1 MDPASPD
8 DLQADF
14 MKQLRSRY
22 EQKCTSP
29 LLSPRD
35 LERWTEIAGS
45 TRREAYDVMARHL
58 AVGFNEGRLPFWFCD
73 AVAIA
78 VIGFVYDDFITLGED
93 SWPVLFNQVYLAF
106 DAGEVGPPGVDP
118 IAVHTRPMI
127 AKIVDD
133 LADNA
138 G

>member
-1 MDPASPD
+1 MSSASAD

-14 MKQLRSRY
+14 MKHLRSRY
-22 EQKCTSP
+22 EQKCRSP
-29 LLSPRD
+29 LLSQRD
-35 LERWTEIAGS
+35 LERWTDITGS
-45 TRREAYDVMARHL
+45 TRREAYNVMARHL
-58 AVGFNEGRLPFWFCD
+58 AVGFHEGRLPFWFCD

-78 VIGFVYDDFITLGED
+78 LIGFVYDDFIKLGED
-93 SWPVLFNQVYLAF
+93 SWPVLFNEVYLAF

-118 IAVHTRPMI
+118 IAVHTRLMI

-133 LADNA
+133 LAGNA

>member
-1 MDPASPD
+1 
-8 DLQADF
+8 
-14 MKQLRSRY
+14 MKQLQSRY
-22 EQKCTSP
+22 EQTCSGP

-35 LERWTEIAGS
+35 MERWTEIVGS
-45 TRREAYDVMARHL
+45 TRRNAYDAMARHL
-58 AVGFNEGRLPFWFCD
+58 AVGFHDGRLPFWFCD

-78 VIGFVYDDFITLGED
+78 VIGFVYDDFITLGEE
-93 SWPVLFNQVYLAF
+93 SWPALFNQVYLAF

-127 AKIVDD
+127 AKIVDG